1 MSPRTTIR
9 SLQIEPLRIPFRETF
24 RHASAERSETS
35 SLWVEAVSE
44 GGAVGCGECCP
55 RPYVTGE
62 TLESATRFFSQ
73 HEPSLREEVVD
84 LPSLEAW
91 MAAHPDE
98 LDANPAAWCA
108 IELAFLDAM
117 AKEAG
122 QPIEALL
129 GLPPL
134 RGRFR
139 YTAVLGDADRRV
151 FHATAERYRGYGFTD
166 LKMKLSGHAD
176 RDRDHLDI
184 LRQWGAES
192 IRLRVDANNLWTRAD
207 EAITF
212 LRALN
217 YPFFAIEEPVRA
229 NQVAELRDIGCALDC
244 RIVLDESFVRLAQ
257 LAPFEDSP
265 DRWLINVRVSKMG
278 GLLRSLVIVE
288 AARRSGI
295 GLIVGAQVGE
305 TSLLTRAALTVA
317 HASGAT
323 LVAQEGAFGTLLL
336 ERDVCSPSL
345 MFGVG
350 GVLVVESFPQLKDP
364 GLGLTFRVAA

>member
-9 SLQIEPLRIPFRETF
+9 SLQIESLRIPFRETF

-62 TLESATRFFSQ
+62 TLESATRFFSL

-122 QPIEALL
+122 QPMEALL

-166 LKMKLSGHAD
+166 LKMKLSGQAD

-184 LRQWGAES
+184 LRQ
-192 IRLRVDANNLWTRAD
+192 
-207 EAITF
+207 
-212 LRALN
+212 
-217 YPFFAIEEPVRA
+217 
-229 NQVAELRDIGCALDC
+229 
-244 RIVLDESFVRLAQ
+244 
-257 LAPFEDSP
+257 
-265 DRWLINVRVSKMG
+265 
-278 GLLRSLVIVE
+278 
-288 AARRSGI
+288 
-295 GLIVGAQVGE
+295 
-305 TSLLTRAALTVA
+305 
-317 HASGAT
+317 
-323 LVAQEGAFGTLLL
+323 
-336 ERDVCSPSL
+336 
-345 MFGVG
+345 
-350 GVLVVESFPQLKDP
+350 
-364 GLGLTFRVAA
+364 